1 MLKSAAAA
9 FPAAMTLP
17 DQSLAS
23 RDLHA
28 VFHPAT
34 DLTAHRQRG
43 PLVIDRGQGI
53 HVWDTDGKRYI
64 EGMAGLWCTALGYGV
79 EELAEVGY
87 QQLRKLAYSH
97 LFAGKSHESAVMLAD
112 RLVEMAPFPASKA
125 LFGSSGS
132 DANDTQVKLVWYYN
146 NAIGRPRKKKII
158 SRQRAYHGVTVAS
171 GSLTGLAA
179 NHKHFDL
186 PIANI
191 LHTDCP
197 HHYWEAEPG
206 ESEEE
211 FSTRLAGNL
220 EQLILDEDPDTVAAF
235 IAEPVMGAGG
245 VIVPPRTYFEKIQ
258 AVLQKYDILL
268 IDDEVICG
276 FGRTGNVFGAETYS
290 LRPQTMS
297 LAKAL
302 SSAYQPI
309 SAVLVNEPIYEAMV
323 EGSRDV
329 GVFGHGFTHTGHPV
343 SAAVALKA
351 LELYEEKRVY
361 EHAAQVSPHF
371 QERLKDVGEHAL
383 VGEARGVGLI
393 GACELIKNKSQKQPF
408 AAADGVGLHCADRCQ
423 AHGLIVRQ
431 LGNTIA
437 LCPPLIVTT
446 EDIDEIFDFLTLALD
461 DTFSWASQQG
471 LLA

>member
-1 MLKSAAAA
+1 
-9 FPAAMTLP
+9 MTE
-17 DQSLAS
+17 QSLAT
-23 RDLHA
+23 RDLQT

-43 PLVIDRGQGI
+43 PLVIDRGEGI
-53 HVWDTDGKRYI
+53 HVWDTNGKRYI

-112 RLVEMAPFPASKA
+112 RLVDMVPFPASKA

-158 SRQRAYHGVTVAS
+158 SRWRAYHGVTVAS

-197 HHYWEAEPG
+197 HYYWEAEPG
-206 ESEEE
+206 ETEEE
-211 FSTRLAGNL
+211 FSTRLASNL
-220 EQLILDEDPDTVAAF
+220 EKLILDEDPDTVAAF

-258 AVLQKYDILL
+258 AVLQKYDVLL

-290 LRPQTMS
+290 MRPQTMS

-329 GVFGHGFTHTGHPV
+329 GVFGHGYTYTGHPV
-343 SAAVALKA
+343 TAAVALKA
-351 LELYEEKRVY
+351 LDLYEEKRIY
-361 EHAAQVSPHF
+361 EHVRQVGPYF
-371 QERLKDVGEHAL
+371 QERLRRLDENPL

-393 GACELIKNKSQKQPF
+393 GACELIKNKDAKQKF
-408 AAADGVGLHCADRCQ
+408 SGADGVGLHCADRCQ
-423 AHGLIVRQ
+423 TRGLIVRQ
-431 LGNTIA
+431 PGDTIA
-437 LCPPLIVTT
+437 LCPPLIVSR
-446 EDIDEIFDFLTLALD
+446 EDIDEIFDILRLALD
-461 DTFSWASQQG
+461 DTLAWASHQG